1 MKQWEYQRLNGFWT
15 LIGIDMVNKQGAEG
29 WELVSV
35 TSLPD
40 GEQVYH
46 FKREKVVQQEEI
58 EKEMD

>member
-15 LIGIDMVNKQGAEG
+15 LIGIDMINKQGSEG

-35 TSLPD
+35 TSLPS
-40 GEQVYH
+40 GEHVYH
-46 FKREKVVQQEEI
+46 FKREKVLEET